1 MSIPDLQG
9 RDPGPPRLI
18 SWNITLRCPLK
29 CAHCYVDARE
39 SEPEGVLS
47 TAGAKEVIDQIADI
61 GSPILVLSG
70 GEPLLREDICE
81 IAAYGTEKGLRMVM
95 GTSGY
100 YLDEEMAL
108 RLKEAGIKAVAIS
121 LDSTDPAIHDRF
133 RGVEGAWERAV
144 HAIDA
149 CNAAEIPV
157 QINMTVT
164 RPVIGDI
171 ESVITYSKSKGVKD
185 YHLFF
190 PVRTG
195 RGEAISLSTPEEY
208 EGIIREVLTR
218 YHDSK
223 LNIRPTCAPQ
233 FRRIADDLGI
243 ENPRWGRGCL
253 AGITYCRIY
262 ATGEV
267 TPCPYLTVSAG
278 NLKKT
283 LFADI
288 WYRSELFVKLRDL
301 DNITGK
307 CARCTYKAACGGCRA
322 RAYQNLTS
330 SPRWCDGLAAPE
342 GQADEIFGEDP
353 WCSYQPREVIS

>member
-1 MSIPDLQG
+1 MSIQSLQG
-9 RDPGPPRLI
+9 RDPDPPRII

-29 CAHCYVDARE
+29 CAHCYVDAGN

-47 TAGAKEVIDQIADI
+47 TNEAKRVIDQIADA

-81 IAAYGTEKGLRMVM
+81 IATYGTEKKLRMVM

-121 LDSTDPAIHDRF
+121 LDSIEPAIHDAF

-144 HAIDA
+144 HAVDA
-149 CNAAEIPV
+149 CNAAGIPV
-157 QINMTVT
+157 QINMTVV

-171 ESVITYSKSKGVKD
+171 ESLITYGESKGVKD

-195 RGEAISLSTPEEY
+195 RGEGISLSTPEEY
-208 EGIIREVLTR
+208 EGIIHEVLTR
-218 YHDSK
+218 YRDSR

-243 ENPRWGRGCL
+243 ENPQWGRGCL

-267 TPCPYLTVSAG
+267 TPCPYIPLSAG
-278 NLKKT
+278 NLKRNT
-283 LFADI
+283 FDEI
-288 WYRSELFVKLRDL
+288 WRESELFLKLRDL

-307 CARCTYKAACGGCRA
+307 CGRCTYKIACGGCRA

-330 SPRWCDGLAAPE
+330 SPRWCDGLAEPQHYSE
-342 GQADEIFGEDP
+342 EIFAEDP
-353 WCSYQPREVIS
+353 WCSYQPREVIP

>member
-1 MSIPDLQG
+1 MSIHNLQK

-29 CAHCYVDARE
+29 CAHCYVDAGN
-39 SEPEGVLS
+39 SEPEGILS
-47 TAGAKEVIDQIADI
+47 TYEAKSVIDQIADV

-100 YLDEEMAL
+100 YLDKEMAR
-108 RLKEAGIKAVAIS
+108 RLKMAGIKAVAIS
-121 LDSTDPAIHDRF
+121 LDSTDPAIHDAF
-133 RGVEGAWERAV
+133 RGLDGAWERAV
-144 HAIDA
+144 NAIDS
-149 CNAAEIPV
+149 CNAADIPV

-164 RPVIGDI
+164 RPVLGDI
-171 ESVITYSKSKGVKD
+171 ESLINFGESKGVKD

-190 PVRTG
+190 PVQTG
-195 RGEAISLSTPEEY
+195 RGEEISLSTPEEY
-208 EGIIREVLTR
+208 EGIIRDVLIR
-218 YHDSK
+218 YQHSG

-233 FRRIADDLGI
+233 FRRIANDFGI
-243 ENPRWGRGCL
+243 ENPQWGRGCL

-267 TPCPYLTVSAG
+267 TPCPYLPVSAG
-278 NLKKT
+278 NLKT
-283 LFADI
+283 TSFMDI
-288 WYRSELFVKLRDL
+288 WYRSELFSKLRNL

-307 CARCTYKAACGGCRA
+307 CGRCTYKTVCGGCRA
-322 RAYQNLTS
+322 RAYQSPAS
-330 SPRWCDGLAAPE
+330 SPRWCDGLATPKHSTN
-342 GQADEIFGEDP
+342 EIFAEDP
-353 WCSYQPREVIS
+353 WCSYQPGR

>member
-1 MSIPDLQG
+1 MSIPNLQR

-29 CAHCYVDARE
+29 CAHCYVDAGT

-47 TAGAKEVIDQIADI
+47 TDEAKEVIDQIADT

-70 GEPLLREDICE
+70 GEPLLREDICD
-81 IAAYGTEKGLRMVM
+81 IVAYGTEKGLRMVM

-108 RLKEAGIKAVAIS
+108 RLKRAGIKAVAIS
-121 LDSTDPAIHDRF
+121 LDSTDPAIHDAF
-133 RGVEGAWERAV
+133 RGVGGAWERAV
-144 HAIDA
+144 HGINA
-149 CNAAEIPV
+149 CNAAGIPV
-157 QINMTVT
+157 QINMTVA
-164 RPVIGDI
+164 RPVVGDI
-171 ESVITYSKSKGVKD
+171 ESLIRYGVD
-185 YHLFF
+185 LGVNDFHLFF
-190 PVRTG
+190 PIRTG
-195 RGEAISLSTPEEY
+195 RGEGISLSTPEEY
-208 EGIIREVLTR
+208 EEIISEVLTR
-218 YHDSK
+218 YRNSK

-243 ENPRWGRGCL
+243 ENPQWGRGCL

-278 NLKKT
+278 NIKKT
-283 LFADI
+283 SFADI
-288 WYRSELFVKLRDL
+288 WYRSELFLKLRDL
-301 DNITGK
+301 KNITGK
-307 CARCTYKAACGGCRA
+307 CGHCAYKVACGGCRA
-322 RAYQNLTS
+322 RAYQHLSS
-330 SPRWCDGLAAPE
+330 SPRWCDGLVAPKDKKE
-342 GQADEIFGEDP
+342 EIFAEDP

>member
-1 MSIPDLQG
+1 MSIRNLQG

-29 CAHCYVDARE
+29 CAHCYVDAGN
-39 SEPEGVLS
+39 SEPDGVLS
-47 TAGAKEVIDQIADI
+47 TDEAKEVIDQIADV

-70 GEPLLREDICE
+70 GEPLLREDICD
-81 IAAYGTEKGLRMVM
+81 IASYGTKKGLRMVM

-100 YLDEEMAL
+100 SLDEEMAL

-121 LDSTDPAIHDRF
+121 LDSTDPAIHDTF
-133 RGVEGAWERAV
+133 RGVEGAWDRAV
-144 HAIDA
+144 HAIDS

-157 QINMTVT
+157 QINMTVV

-171 ESVITYSKSKGVKD
+171 DSLIQFCINKGVKD

-195 RGEAISLSTPEEY
+195 RGEGISLSTPEEY
-208 EGIIREVLTR
+208 EGIIREVLAR
-218 YHDSK
+218 YRNSG

-243 ENPRWGRGCL
+243 ENPQWGRGCL

-267 TPCPYLTVSAG
+267 TPCPYLTVSVG

-283 LFADI
+283 SFSDI

-301 DNITGK
+301 NNITGK
-307 CARCTYKAACGGCRA
+307 CGRCTYKAACGGCRA
-322 RAYQNLTS
+322 RAYQNPAS
-330 SPRWCDGLAAPE
+330 SPRWCDGLAAPKH
-342 GQADEIFGEDP
+342 QTDEIFGEDP
-353 WCSYQPREVIS
+353 WCAYQPREVLP